1 MPIRRE
7 LRNILTIIADL
18 AHNNANSSVFDT
30 AVSKRSGLPPYEVYN
45 YLNELDSL
53 GLIKLQ
59 VRARGADVR
68 LLNITKEGSIEL
80 SDKDLK

>member
-7 LRNILTIIADL
+7 LRNVLTLIADL

-53 GLIKLQ
+53 GLIK
-59 VRARGADVR
+59 
-68 LLNITKEGSIEL
+68 
-80 SDKDLK
+80 